1 MVDCE
6 KVGALLLRLRRE
18 KGLTQRQLAEQ
29 MHLSDRTISKW
40 ERGRGAP
47 DISLLQQLSGILGV
61 NIEGL
66 LGGELPDED
75 LVGGNMK

>member
-1 MVDCE
+1 MICLSIGYVQINWDEAAQSRKGQVTEMVDCE

-40 ERGRGAP
+40 ERGV
-47 DISLLQQLSGILGV
+47 SQS
-61 NIEGL
+61 
-66 LGGELPDED
+66 
-75 LVGGNMK
+75 